1 MKYINSF
8 LLISYLMSPFA
19 KAEFLKGVNYG
30 NRFIPEDWMTG
41 DGSSIYGDHY
51 GDAVQTPNDV
61 ERVSLCDV
69 TDDRILHWLDDTVL
83 EEDFVKMQ
91 EYGVK
96 LLRVPTGY
104 WNWVDLGDLTPNAP
118 DNVAARFRNLQ
129 SVKPSQYE
137 PYINKIFEFAQK
149 YGLKL
154 LPELH
159 GAPGSQNGEI
169 HSGCVTG
176 PEINGKP
183 EHYFNTD
190 WNKQIAVDSV
200 GKMAEKC
207 SQYPGVCWGVGVL
220 NEPQP
225 SGNGA
230 APNDDQLHEFL
241 DQFYDEAIRRV
252 RESLSWDMPVVLFS
266 WTYDFNRWPD
276 QRYSYDQYGS
286 IVWDTHT
293 YTPGSDNL
301 DTVLSFYD
309 WDLLQISNFQ
319 NRQAAPVLIGE
330 FAFSNLNRGDQ
341 EREIWQEYVDRI
353 FPKFQQKVQ
362 GWALIW
368 NFDCQDASWS
378 MEGLAETMHVQWNL
392 HFYLS

>member
-1 MKYINSF
+1 
-8 LLISYLMSPFA
+8 
-19 KAEFLKGVNYG
+19 
-30 NRFIPEDWMTG
+30 
-41 DGSSIYGDHY
+41 
-51 GDAVQTPNDV
+51 
-61 ERVSLCDV
+61 
-69 TDDRILHWLDDTVL
+69 
-83 EEDFVKMQ
+83 
-91 EYGVK
+91 
-96 LLRVPTGY
+96 
-104 WNWVDLGDLTPNAP
+104 
-118 DNVAARFRNLQ
+118 
-129 SVKPSQYE
+129 
-137 PYINKIFEFAQK
+137 
-149 YGLKL
+149 
-154 LPELH
+154 
-159 GAPGSQNGEI
+159 
-169 HSGCVTG
+169 
-176 PEINGKP
+176 
-183 EHYFNTD
+183 
-190 WNKQIAVDSV
+190 
-200 GKMAEKC
+200 MAEKC
-207 SQYPGVCWGVGVL
+207 SQYPDVCWGVGVL

-341 EREIWQEYVDRI
+341 EREIWQEYVDRV

-362 GWALIW
+362 GGALIW
-368 NFDCQDASWS
+368 NFDCQYASWS

-392 HFYLS
+392 HFYFS